1 MRNIQCPGLTIGAT
15 SVHPALSTSLSV
27 IYDLGFVLFH
37 LTFWR
42 WLKWPQSLGN
52 CGRLNQSITQTLNVM
67 LSYVLFV
74 YGVSLGLV
82 AAQILG
88 PLALA
93 GSGFWLLRTVAQP
106 VLFAGT
112 LSSWIMVAVFALG
125 TGLHVATYLTAMEA
139 GIGILSPGRSLS

>member
-1 MRNIQCPGLTIGAT
+1 
-15 SVHPALSTSLSV
+15 
-27 IYDLGFVLFH
+27 
-37 LTFWR
+37 
-42 WLKWPQSLGN
+42 
-52 CGRLNQSITQTLNVM
+52 M